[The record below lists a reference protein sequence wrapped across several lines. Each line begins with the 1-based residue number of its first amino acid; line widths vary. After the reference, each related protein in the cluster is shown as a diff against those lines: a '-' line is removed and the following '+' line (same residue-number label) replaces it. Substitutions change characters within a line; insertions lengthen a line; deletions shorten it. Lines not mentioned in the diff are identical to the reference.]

1 MSLVWIGQQSE
12 VPRRSAVPLALAIA
26 GVGLV
31 IFLATL
37 RQVQGGR
44 PSR

>member
-1 MSLVWIGQQSE
+1 MSLVWLGQQAE
-12 VPRRSAVPLALAIA
+12 VPRRSAVPMALAIA

-37 RQVQGGR
+37 RQARG
-44 PSR
+44 